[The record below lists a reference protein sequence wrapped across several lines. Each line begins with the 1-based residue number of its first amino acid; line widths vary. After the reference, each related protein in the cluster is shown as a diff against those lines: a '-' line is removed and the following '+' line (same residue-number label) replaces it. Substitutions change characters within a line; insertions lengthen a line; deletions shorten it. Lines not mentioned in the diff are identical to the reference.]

1 MELKY
6 SPLSPFARKILI
18 IAHELGIISRF
29 DLQRVSTRND
39 AEKLTSFNPLGKIPV
54 LVTDSGAVI
63 YDSAVIC
70 EFLDAEFGGHRFIP
84 ASGLRRWEVL
94 TRVALSDGVT
104 EAGVTIRYER
114 ARPVSEQSSSAVDW
128 QLKKVRLGFDQYE
141 QFIQRWDGN
150 LDLGHIGIA
159 SAIGYLQMRLPELD
173 NMKPWPHLKAWYEQQ
188 CEQRESFRAT
198 VPLE

>member
-39 AEKLTSFNPLGKIPV
+39 AEKLTVFNPLGKIPV

-104 EAGVTIRYER
+104 EAGGRLAT
-114 ARPVSEQSSSAVDW
+114 QKSAP
-128 QLKKVRLGFDQYE
+128 RL
-141 QFIQRWDGN
+141 
-150 LDLGHIGIA
+150 
-159 SAIGYLQMRLPELD
+159 
-173 NMKPWPHLKAWYEQQ
+173 
-188 CEQRESFRAT
+188 
-198 VPLE
+198 